1 VNAIRQNADQLIENK
16 SISLDSRAPAIGQAK
31 QIVATGGKFI
41 TAISRPLTGSPRN
54 VLGEPPEKKIPAL
67 RARRRKPKTR

>member
-16 SISLDSRAPAIGQAK
+16 CISLDSRTPAIGRAK

-41 TAISRPLTGSPRN
+41 TAISRPLTECVGRTPRKEN
-54 VLGEPPEKKIPAL
+54 PGV
-67 RARRRKPKTR
+67 ARQA